1 MDNDCTIQS
10 LLKDI
15 NQLSI
20 DYDTSAS
27 PAIYAY
33 LELKLKYLTAKVKE
47 LKS

>member
-20 DYDTSAS
+20 DYDTSNSADV
-27 PAIYAY
+27 YAY